1 MDLPVVLLMVFHK
14 DRWHPQTDMS
24 ENFSLHPRLAADT
37 FIVDDWDLCR
47 VLLMNDARFPWL
59 ILVPRKNGLRDFD
72 EITPGDKP
80 TFLAE
85 IDRASGA
92 LRTETSAEKLNV
104 AALGNMVPQLHVHIV
119 ARFAAD
125 AAWPAPVWG
134 VGEAIPYS
142 PFQADAVT
150 AALRDA
156 AKR

>member
-72 EITPGDKP
+72 EITLGDKP

-125 AAWPAPVWG
+125 AAWPSPVWG
-134 VGEAIPYS
+134 VGEAVPYS
-142 PFQADAVT
+142 PSQADAVT